1 MDTVGDAHDIRLL
14 EGISADGLHAH
25 LTGNHDHGHGVHVR
39 VRNGRDHVCG
49 TRAGSHDAHAH
60 LASGQ
65 CVAFGGVAGGL
76 LVAHKH
82 EAELRVVFDLVVD
95 GRIAPPGM
103 PKTSSTPRSSSERI
117 SAWAPVIFSPS
128 TMVCLSGAVLI
139 FGTPLNA
146 CKGVG
151 KAMIPL
157 TS

>member
-1 MDTVGDAHDIRLL
+1 MLGHRVGDAHDIRLL

-25 LTGNHDHGHGVHVR
+25 LTGNHDHGHGVHIR
-39 VRNGRDHVCG
+39 VRDGRDHVRG

-95 GRIAPPGM
+95 GQNRAARNAEDVLDAEILQRTHQRLGAGHLLSIDDGLLVGCRVDFRH
-103 PKTSSTPRSSSERI
+103 TAE
-117 SAWAPVIFSPS
+117 
-128 TMVCLSGAVLI
+128 CLQRRG
-139 FGTPLNA
+139 
-146 CKGVG
+146 
-151 KAMIPL
+151 
-157 TS
+157 